1 MAGESMF
8 APNRRSVSARGVDR
22 VMDTFF
28 AAHGVQ
34 ESARPAGKPAQLASE
49 DDPKQ
54 LKKALLGLIE
64 KSKNIIATLEET
76 LNKL

>member
-1 MAGESMF
+1 MQKVPFLQSH
-8 APNRRSVSARGVDR
+8 SSA
-22 VMDTFF
+22 
-28 AAHGVQ
+28 
-34 ESARPAGKPAQLASE
+34 ELLSKASE